1 MKFKVACVQQM
12 ANDITDY
19 CACSDHIVDLIGQAA
34 DQGAQVIVIPE
45 CAYPSYFVGVNPAVN
60 EQAIAAQQDLID
72 RVQALSQVRK
82 VCVALGMSYSHEGKL
97 YNAVLFFEDGVL
109 RQTTAKSN
117 LWHMDG
123 KWFTPGREYEVFD
136 TRLGRFGMIICADG
150 RVPEISRIL
159 AKKGAQLILDPVNL
173 VSTGRDRS
181 KLSNQQC
188 DFMLPCRAYENGVW
202 YAVSNKCGV
211 EEACIIYAGNSM
223 IIDPTGKVV
232 ARADSEHEQIIIAE
246 VETTC
251 SFGPLVVREFGLSAE
266 LGKPAHETAAYQR
279 AESSP
284 KGKMGDYE
292 LYACVAKCNTK
303 NSVDYLSFA
312 VDTCHRC
319 QLIDCG
325 LLVLPPAPE
334 DLDCENLSRAIAPLL
349 KGEMVVVTGCGEQAC
364 AIARAGILK
373 QFERGSGELLSLAY
387 GNLGV
392 VFDEDMIAPEIARAM
407 MLKGCDLLVWLDHNS
422 HNMDQKVLQTRS
434 AENKFFVL
442 RSANAADAFAAVG
455 LPTGAVGC
463 CTLQGENMATG
474 MSLFTLDAWSK
485 TVVPGTDVV
494 RSRPEE
500 GYPFFSAK

>member
-19 CACSDHIVDLIGQAA
+19 SACSSHIVDLIGQAA
-34 DQGAQVIVIPE
+34 DQEAQVIVVPE
-45 CAYPSYFVGVNPAVN
+45 CAYPSYFIGVNPAAN
-60 EQAIAAQQDLID
+60 EQAVAAQQDLID
-72 RVQALSQVRK
+72 RVQALSEARK

-97 YNAVLFFEDGVL
+97 YNAALFFEDGAL
-109 RQTTAKSN
+109 LQTTAKSN

-173 VSTGRDRS
+173 VSTGLDRS
-181 KLSNQQC
+181 KLTNQQC

-211 EEACIIYAGNSM
+211 EENCIIYAGNSM
-223 IIDPTGKVV
+223 IINPTGKVM
-232 ARADSEHEQIIIAE
+232 ARADSEHEQIILAE
-246 VETTC
+246 VETSC

-266 LGKPAHETAAYQR
+266 LSKPARETAAYR
-279 AESSP
+279 RTESAL
-284 KGKMGDYE
+284 KGKMRDYE
-292 LYACVAKCNTK
+292 LYACVANCNT
-303 NSVDYLSFA
+303 NDAVDYLSFA

-325 LLVLPPAPE
+325 LLVLPPAPN
-334 DLDCENLSRAIAPLL
+334 DLDCENLGRAIAPLL
-349 KGEMVVVTGCGEQAC
+349 KGEMVVVTGAGDQAC
-364 AIARAGILK
+364 AIGKAGILK
-373 QFERGSGELLSLAY
+373 LFERGSGELLSLPY

-392 VFDEDMIAPEIARAM
+392 LFDEDMIAPEIARAM
-407 MLKGCDLLVWLDHNS
+407 MLRGCDLLAWLDQDS
-422 HNMDQKVLQTRS
+422 REMDQKMLQTRS

-442 RSANAADAFAAVG
+442 RAANTAGSFAAVG

-474 MSLFTLDAWSK
+474 ISLLTLDAWSK

-494 RSRPEE
+494 RTRPEE
-500 GYPFFSAK
+500 GFPFFAAK